1 MYRYGSILTIN
12 AYKRQYTRFKQQF
25 TRISWF
31 TALYTTQIGVIFR
44 QKIRGNQML
53 NVNTTFCYKTIYL
66 F

>member
-12 AYKRQYTRFKQQF
+12 AYKRQYTRFKQQY

-53 NVNTTFCYKTIYL
+53 C
-66 F
+66 